1 MRVSVRV
8 CATVKCEYVYVSMGV
23 RVCAKCVRVWSV
35 CESEIVCVMCVC
47 VRWCERAGVRV
58 CFVVCM

>member
-35 CESEIVCVMCVC
+35 CECVC
-47 VRWCERAGVRV
+47 HVRMCA
-58 CFVVCM
+58 VV